1 MSRSDGTKQGEK
13 SSSERTNRSKVA
25 KSSKRSGTD
34 DILSASY
41 DWEKVESKVR
51 AFYERPE
58 TRTQIS
64 RHVSRRKPLGYV
76 EGPPTLNNQ
85 PHVGH
90 IRGRM
95 MKDLWYRFRTLEGEN
110 VIFRGGW
117 DTQGLPVELQ
127 AEKEMGLSGNKWEDL
142 KQVGVEKL
150 VEACK
155 GLIEKY
161 KRDWVEA
168 DRLLGMMIDQERAYM
183 TYRDSYI
190 EREWKYLE
198 TAWNRGL
205 MGEGFKVVPYCPSC
219 QTALSAMEV
228 ALGGYEDLDDP
239 SLYYKAKMADG
250 AFLVLWTTMPF
261 TVVTDEL
268 VGVKPDSD
276 YEYVKAAGE
285 TWVVC
290 SGRKEALSNELG
302 VRLGQT
308 LKVVKGKELE
318 GVRYIHPLRDLIS
331 GLDRENLQEKAHRVV
346 AEEFVDIS
354 TGSGLVHISPANG
367 EEDFAVAQRRG
378 IPVFAPF
385 DDQVRFTAEAGRFSG
400 LFARD
405 ADEQVVKALSEKGAL
420 LKAGRI
426 THEYPVC
433 WRSGH
438 RLVWL
443 ARREYFYWVDK
454 IRDRLLRA
462 AEDVEYFFEGPR
474 NRFLSSI
481 AESPPWCI
489 TRERV
494 WGAPLP
500 IWVCQKCG
508 EKVGAFSRERIL
520 ELALELPDGPGFEL
534 HCPWVDRIT
543 LRCPQCGGR
552 AEREPFVLDTWH
564 NSGSSPYA
572 SFTDSEYR
580 KLVPVEFLTEGIDQT
595 RAWAYTLL
603 VLNVILT
610 GKPVAPYRS
619 FLFQGLVLN
628 QEGRKMSKSLGNV
641 IQGLDLLQNNSV
653 DLSRFYL
660 TWKSSPEDSLNLDLK
675 EMAGRPYQV
684 LNTLYHLHVYL
695 SQNGRVDGYDT
706 RKNTLAWASERRLLT
721 LVDRW
726 LLSKLDAC
734 RSKVR
739 SAYREGRFN
748 EAAKSLEELVISRVS
763 QTYVRLV
770 RNELWKDDPKERK
783 RRLAI
788 YAVLGHVMRSAD
800 ELLHPIAPF
809 ATEFLYQ
816 EVFAERKWQKP
827 LLGTGYGPV
836 SGPRAGSNA
845 EATVDFALKV
855 EEACNS
861 ARMRARLK
869 RRWPL
874 RSVHLLIPAG
884 SSRLAGGAKATI
896 ASLCNVK
903 TVTVSKSASGFPAEF
918 SMKPNGARVGALFKE
933 RTRDVLAAARPLEG
947 SMAVA
952 KYQSGRAVK
961 VRTKSGEVEVPA
973 AAYKLEVLPLDQHE
987 VGEKGGVFV
996 AVFKE
1001 RDDKLMAEG
1010 LVRDISRRLQAL
1022 RKERGFVPTA
1032 LLESAAVTGL
1042 EEEDLAL
1049 LQPMVKEIAFLVR
1062 VRKVELLKDRS
1073 EGRKWSEADL
1083 DGKPVFLDV
1092 G

>member
-1 MSRSDGTKQGEK
+1 MS
-13 SSSERTNRSKVA
+13 
-25 KSSKRSGTD
+25 
-34 DILSASY
+34 
-41 DWEKVESKVR
+41 
-51 AFYERPE
+51 
-58 TRTQIS
+58 IS
-64 RHVSRRKPLGYV
+64 RRVSRRKPVGYV

-85 PHVGH
+85 PHIGH

-95 MKDLWYRFRTLEGEN
+95 MKDLWYRFNTFEGEN
-110 VIFRGGW
+110 IVFRGGW

-127 AEKEMGLSGNKWEDL
+127 AEKEMGLSGNKREDL
-142 KQVGVEKL
+142 KQVGIEKL
-150 VEACK
+150 VEGCK
-155 GLIEKY
+155 ALIEKY

-168 DRLLGMMIDQERAYM
+168 DHLLGLMIDHERAYM

-198 TAWNRGL
+198 TAWNHGL

-228 ALGGYEDLDDP
+228 ALGGYELLDDP
-239 SLYYKAKMADG
+239 SLYYKAKMSDG

-276 YEYVKAAGE
+276 YEYVKAGEE

-290 SGRKEALSNELG
+290 SGRKEALSEELG
-302 VRLGQT
+302 VKLEQT
-308 LKVVKGKELE
+308 VRVVKGKELE
-318 GVRYIHPLRDLIS
+318 GTGYFHPLRDLIP
-331 GLDRENLQEKAHRVV
+331 GQNREDLRENAHKVV

-354 TGSGLVHISPANG
+354 TGSGLVHMSPANG
-367 EEDFAVAQRRG
+367 EEDFAVAQRRD

-385 DDQVRFTAEAGRFSG
+385 DDEVRFTAEAGRFSG

-405 ADEQVVKALSEKGAL
+405 ADEEVIKALGEKGSL
-420 LKAGRI
+420 LKSTRI

-454 IRDRLLRA
+454 LREKLLKA
-462 AEDVEYFFEGPR
+462 AEDVEYFFDSPR

-481 AESPPWCI
+481 AESPAWCI

-500 IWVCQKCG
+500 IWVCQECG
-508 EKVGAFSRERIL
+508 EKIGAFSRKRIV
-520 ELALELPDGPGFEL
+520 ELAVDLPDGPGFEL
-534 HCPWVDRIT
+534 HRPWVDRIN
-543 LRCPQCGGR
+543 LECPRCGGKANR
-552 AEREPFVLDTWH
+552 ERFVLDTWH

-572 SFTDSEYR
+572 SFTDREFGR
-580 KLVPVEFLTEGIDQT
+580 LVPVEFLIEGIDQT

-603 VLNVILT
+603 VLNVMLT
-610 GKPVAPYRS
+610 GKPIAPYRS
-619 FLFQGLVLN
+619 FLFLGHVLDK
-628 QEGRKMSKSLGNV
+628 EGKKMSKSLGNV
-641 IQGLDLLQNNSV
+641 IQGLDLLQNNPV
-653 DLSRFYL
+653 DVSRFYL
-660 TWKSSPEDSLNLDLK
+660 TWKGSPEDSVSLDLK

-695 SQNGRVDGYDT
+695 SQNGTVDGYSA
-706 RKNTLAWASERRLLT
+706 RRNTLAWASKGRLLT
-721 LVDRW
+721 LVDKW
-726 LLSKLDAC
+726 LLSKLEAC
-734 RSKVR
+734 RSRVR
-739 SAYREGRFN
+739 FSYRRGRFN
-748 EAAKSLEELVISRVS
+748 EAAKSLEELVISDLS

-770 RNELWKDDPKERK
+770 RNELWKDDPRERRK
-783 RRLAI
+783 RLAI
-788 YAVLGHVMRSAD
+788 YAVLGHVMRSTD

-809 ATEFLYQ
+809 TTEFLYQ
-816 EVFAERKWQKP
+816 EVFAERKWQTP
-827 LLGTGYGPV
+827 MLGIGYGPV
-836 SGPRAGSNA
+836 AGSRAGGKA
-845 EATVDFALKV
+845 EATVDFALEV
-855 EEACNS
+855 EEAVNS
-861 ARMRARLK
+861 ARTRAKLK
-869 RRWPL
+869 RRWPV
-874 RSVHLLIPAG
+874 RSVQLLVPTD
-884 SSRLAGGAKATI
+884 SVKLAGGARATI

-903 TVTVSKSASGFPAEF
+903 TVQVTNLATEFPAEF
-918 SMKPNGARVGALFKE
+918 QMKPNGARIGSLFKE
-933 RTRDVLAAARPLEG
+933 RTREVLAASRPLEG
-947 SMAVA
+947 ALAVA
-952 KYQSGRAVK
+952 TYRTGKP
-961 VRTKSGEVEVPA
+961 VRLKTESGEVEVPA
-973 AAYKLEVLPLDQHE
+973 AAYELKIQPADGYE
-987 VGEKGGVFV
+987 VGEKGGIFV
-996 AVFKE
+996 AIYKQ
-1001 RDDKLMAEG
+1001 RDRKLMAEG

-1032 LLESAAVTGL
+1032 ILGSAAVAGL

-1062 VRKVELLKDRS
+1062 VRFVEFLKDRS
-1073 EGRKWSEADL
+1073 ERRKWSEVDL

>member
-1 MSRSDGTKQGEK
+1 
-13 SSSERTNRSKVA
+13 
-25 KSSKRSGTD
+25 
-34 DILSASY
+34 
-41 DWEKVESKVR
+41 
-51 AFYERPE
+51 
-58 TRTQIS
+58 
-64 RHVSRRKPLGYV
+64 
-76 EGPPTLNNQ
+76 
-85 PHVGH
+85 
-90 IRGRM
+90 
-95 MKDLWYRFRTLEGEN
+95 MKDLWYRFSTLEGEN
-110 VIFRGGW
+110 IVFRGGW

-142 KQVGVEKL
+142 KQIGVEKL

-155 GLIEKY
+155 ALIGKY
-161 KRDWVEA
+161 KRDWVGA
-168 DRLLGMMIDQERAYM
+168 DYLLGLMIDQEKAYM

-198 TAWNRGL
+198 TAWNCGL

-219 QTALSAMEV
+219 QTALSAGEV
-228 ALGGYEDLDDP
+228 ALGGYELLDDP

-268 VGVKPDSD
+268 VGVKPDSN
-276 YEYVKAAGE
+276 YEYVTAGQE

-290 SGRKEALSNELG
+290 SGRKEALSEELG
-302 VRLGQT
+302 VKFGQT
-308 LKVVKGKELE
+308 LRVVRGKELE
-318 GVRYIHPLRDLIS
+318 GVSYLHPLRDLIPGQS
-331 GLDRENLQEKAHRVV
+331 REDLQEKAHRVV
-346 AEEFVDIS
+346 AEEFVDTS
-354 TGSGLVHISPANG
+354 TGSGLVHMSPANG
-367 EEDFAVAQRRG
+367 EEDFAVAQRRS

-385 DDQVRFTAEAGRFSG
+385 DDRVRFTAEAGRFSG

-405 ADEQVVKALSEKGAL
+405 ADEQVVKALGEVGAL
-420 LKAGRI
+420 LKAGDI
-426 THEYPVC
+426 KHEYPVC

-454 IRDRLLRA
+454 IRDRLLKA
-462 AEDVEYFFEGPR
+462 AEGVEYFFEGPR

-481 AESPPWCI
+481 AESPSWCI

-508 EKVGAFSRERIL
+508 ERIGAFSRKRIL
-520 ELALELPDGPGFEL
+520 ELAVELPDGPGFEL
-534 HCPWVDRIT
+534 HRPWVDRIF

-572 SFTDSEYR
+572 SFTDPEYR
-580 KLVPVEFLTEGIDQT
+580 KLMPVEFLTEGIDQT
-595 RAWAYTLL
+595 RAWAYNLL

-610 GKPVAPYRS
+610 GKPVAPYKS
-619 FLFQGLVLN
+619 FLFQGHVLD
-628 QEGRKMSKSLGNV
+628 QTGRKMSKSLGNV

-653 DLSRFYL
+653 DVSRFYL
-660 TWKSSPEDSLNLDLK
+660 AWKSSPVDSVCLDMK

-695 SQNGRVDGYDT
+695 SQNGRVDGYDP
-706 RKNTLAWASERRLLT
+706 RKNALAWASKRRLLT

-726 LLSKLDAC
+726 LLSKLESS
-734 RSKVR
+734 RSTVR
-739 SAYREGRFN
+739 LAYRERRFN
-748 EAAKSLEELVISRVS
+748 EAAKSLEELIISQVS

-770 RNELWKDDPKERK
+770 RNELWKDDPEERG

-800 ELLHPIAPF
+800 ELLHPITPF

-816 EVFAERKWQKP
+816 EIFAARAWQSP
-827 LLGTGYGPV
+827 LLGVGYGPV
-836 SGPRAGSNA
+836 ARRGAGGSA
-845 EATVDFALKV
+845 EKTVDFALKV

-861 ARMRARLK
+861 ARERAKLK

-874 RSVHLLIPAG
+874 KSIEVLVQRK
-884 SSRLAGGAKATI
+884 SRKLAGGARATI

-903 TVTVSKSASGFPAEF
+903 SVIVIDALSEFPARF
-918 SMKPNGARVGALFKE
+918 SMKPNGARVGTLFKE
-933 RTRDVLAAARPLEG
+933 RTREVLAAAKPLDG
-947 SMAVA
+947 ALAVA
-952 KYQSGRAVK
+952 TYRSGRAVK
-961 VRTKSGEVEVPA
+961 VSAAPGDVEVPA
-973 AAYKLEVLPLDQHE
+973 AAYELEVLPAEGYE
-987 VGEKGGVFV
+987 VGEKDGVFV
-996 AVFKE
+996 AIYKK
-1001 RDDKLMAEG
+1001 RDDQLMAEG

-1032 LLESAAVTGL
+1032 ILASASVAGL
-1042 EEEDLAL
+1042 EEDDLTL
-1049 LQPMVKEIAFLVR
+1049 LRPMTKELAFLVR
-1062 VRKVELLKDRS
+1062 VRRVDLLKDRS
-1073 EGRKWSEADL
+1073 EERKWSEGDL
-1083 DGKPVFLDV
+1083 DGKPIFLDV